1 MREVLLFDLHLS
13 VVDRIWDWS
22 NIMKLADKI
31 AVVTGGASGIGKAIV
46 KRFFDEGARI
56 VVADRDHVAADALA
70 KSLGAGAFSV
80 SLDVTK
86 QESIER
92 LVTIVTEQAGGI
104 DILVNCAA
112 VYALTPL
119 TEVSREQWSTLFSI
133 NVDGTF
139 FTMQAVAKQMIK
151 QGRGGKIINLASQ
164 AGRRGERLGAAY
176 CATKAAVISLTQS
189 AGLALIEHQINVN
202 AIAPGIIDTPMW
214 DVVDREFAGIENIP
228 VGEKKRQVSE
238 KIPFGRMGR
247 PEEVAGCAVFLA
259 SEDSDYVIAQTY
271 GVDGGNWMA

>member
-1 MREVLLFDLHLS
+1 
-13 VVDRIWDWS
+13 
-22 NIMKLADKI
+22 MKLADKVAI
-31 AVVTGGASGIGKAIV
+31 VTGGASGIGKAIV
-46 KRFFDEGARI
+46 KRFFDEGARL
-56 VVADRDHVAADALA
+56 VVADRDETAAEALA

-80 SLDVTK
+80 PLEVTK
-86 QESIER
+86 QESIDHLVAVVAER
-92 LVTIVTEQAGGI
+92 AGGI
-104 DILVNCAA
+104 DVLVNCAA
-112 VYALTPL
+112 VYALTPV
-119 TEVSREQWSTLFSI
+119 TEVSRDEWSMLFSI

-189 AGLALIEHQINVN
+189 AGLALIEHRINVN

-214 DVVDREFAGIENIP
+214 DVVDREFARLENLP
-228 VGEKKRQVSE
+228 VGEKKRQISRQ
-238 KIPFGRMGR
+238 IPYGRMGQ

-259 SEDSDYVIAQTY
+259 SDDSDYVIAQTY

>member
-1 MREVLLFDLHLS
+1 
-13 VVDRIWDWS
+13 
-22 NIMKLADKI
+22 MKLADKVAI
-31 AVVTGGASGIGKAIV
+31 VTGGASGIGKAIV
-46 KRFFDEGARI
+46 KRFFDEGARL
-56 VVADRDHVAADALA
+56 VVADRDKAAAEALA

-80 SLDVTK
+80 PLEVTK
-86 QESIER
+86 QESIDH
-92 LVTIVTEQAGGI
+92 LVAVVAQHAGSI
-104 DILVNCAA
+104 DVLVNCAA
-112 VYALTPL
+112 VYALTPV
-119 TEVSREQWSTLFSI
+119 TEVSREQWSTLFSV

-189 AGLALIEHQINVN
+189 AGLALIEHRINVN

-214 DVVDREFAGIENIP
+214 DVVDREFATLENIP
-228 VGEKKRQVSE
+228 VGEKKRQVIRQ
-238 KIPFGRMGR
+238 IPYGRMGQ
-247 PEEVAGCAVFLA
+247 PEEVTGCAVFLA
-259 SEDSDYVIAQTY
+259 SDDSDYVIAQTY

>member
-1 MREVLLFDLHLS
+1 
-13 VVDRIWDWS
+13 
-22 NIMKLADKI
+22 MKLADKVAI
-31 AVVTGGASGIGKAIV
+31 VTGGASGIGKAIV
-46 KRFFDEGARI
+46 KRFFDEGARL
-56 VVADRDHVAADALA
+56 VVADRDETAAEALA

-80 SLDVTK
+80 PLEVTT
-86 QESIER
+86 QESIDH
-92 LVTIVTEQAGGI
+92 LVAVVTERAGGI
-104 DILVNCAA
+104 DVLVNCAG
-112 VYALTPL
+112 VYALTPV

-189 AGLALIEHQINVN
+189 AGLALIEHRINVN

-214 DVVDREFAGIENIP
+214 DVVDGEFASLENIP
-228 VGEKKRQVSE
+228 VGEKKSQVSRQ
-238 KIPFGRMGR
+238 IPYGRMGQ
-247 PEEVAGCAVFLA
+247 PEEVTGCAVFLA
-259 SEDSDYVIAQTY
+259 SDDSEYVVAQTY